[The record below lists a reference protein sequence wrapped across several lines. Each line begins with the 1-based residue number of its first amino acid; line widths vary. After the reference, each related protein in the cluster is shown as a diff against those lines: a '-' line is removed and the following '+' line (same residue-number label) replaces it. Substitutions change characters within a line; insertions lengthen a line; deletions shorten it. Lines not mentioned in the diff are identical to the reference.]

1 MMVLQTGLLTVEVV
15 RSVGFDLYLKGR
27 LTGFSSG
34 LKVECGREKSI
45 ITPSFFPEQLEGQN
59 CHQLI

>member
-15 RSVGFDLYLKGR
+15 RSVGFELYLKGR

-45 ITPSFFPEQLEGQN
+45 ITPSF
-59 CHQLI
+59 